1 MGFFSTVGK
10 IVGKVAPI
18 VKKVGS
24 FVAKYH
30 SPITQLAHGAAM
42 ASGNTTAQK
51 FTGGAMALSQ
61 MASMRQGLNAQNAKV
76 ASAMQANGGRPG
88 VYNADTGVLR

>member
-1 MGFFSTVGK
+1 MGFFSTVK
-10 IVGKVAPI
+10 KVIGTVVPI

-42 ASGNTTAQK
+42 ASGNQK
-51 FTGGAMALSQ
+51 LQKVTGGIMAASQ
-61 MASMRQGLNAQNAKV
+61 MATMRQGLNAQNAKV
-76 ASAMQANGGRPG
+76 ASAMAANGGRPG
-88 VYNADTGVLR
+88 IYNADTGVLR